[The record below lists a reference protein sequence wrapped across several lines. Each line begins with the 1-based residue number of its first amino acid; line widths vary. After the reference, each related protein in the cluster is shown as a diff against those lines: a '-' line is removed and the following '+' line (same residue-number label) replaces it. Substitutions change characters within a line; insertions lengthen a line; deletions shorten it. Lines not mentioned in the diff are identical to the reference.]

1 MLKESESQDKERS
14 LMKEGSLE
22 TKVGFFVIAGLVATA
37 SLIVAFGKLGNYFRK
52 TYPVIVEFEDARDI
66 LKNSKVLL
74 RGAQI
79 GIVSDTPIYLVGQ
92 NYVELTLRID
102 DGTQLPAHSKFRID
116 QYGMLGDRFVRV
128 VPPDNMD
135 GTFIQPGERV
145 KGEQEAGLNAMLASA
160 GPALDD
166 IRSAARR
173 VDGFAKSAQALL
185 DEAKNGKGPLYTMM
199 KDEKMA
205 QDMKNL
211 MANLRKHGVL
221 FYSDDSAKGEDEGE
235 GRKRA
240 DKKTSPLERSR
251 P

>member
-1 MLKESESQDKERS
+1 
-14 LMKEGSLE
+14 
-22 TKVGFFVIAGLVATA
+22 
-37 SLIVAFGKLGNYFRK
+37 
-52 TYPVIVEFEDARDI
+52 
-66 LKNSKVLL
+66 
-74 RGAQI
+74 
-79 GIVSDTPIYLVGQ
+79 VGQ

-116 QYGMLGDRFVRV
+116 QYGMLGERFVRV

-221 FYSDDSAKGEDEGE
+221 FYSDDSGTGEEEAE
-235 GRKRA
+235 GRKKA

>member
-1 MLKESESQDKERS
+1 MKESSI
-14 LMKEGSLE
+14 E
-22 TKVGFFVIAGLVATA
+22 TKVGFFVLAGLLAMA
-37 SLIVAFGKLGNYFRK
+37 GLIVAFGKLGNYFRK

-79 GIVSDTPIYLVGQ
+79 GIVSDTPIYRVGQ

-102 DGTQLPAHSKFRID
+102 QGTQLPTNSKFRID

-128 VPPDNMD
+128 VPPEKMD
-135 GTFIQPGERV
+135 GTFILSGTRV

-160 GPALDD
+160 GPALDE
-166 IRSAARR
+166 IRGAARR
-173 VDGFAKSAQALL
+173 VEGFAKSAQELL
-185 DEAKNGKGPLYTMM
+185 DEAKNGKGPLYAVM

-221 FYSDDSAKGEDEGE
+221 FYSDDSAQSESEE
-235 GRKRA
+235 RKRPE
-240 DKKTSPLERSR
+240 KKSAPIERSR

>member
-1 MLKESESQDKERS
+1 MKESS
-14 LMKEGSLE
+14 ME
-22 TKVGFFVIAGLVATA
+22 TKEGFFVLAGLLAMA
-37 SLIVAFGKLGNYFRK
+37 GLIVAFGKLGNYFRK

-79 GIVSDTPIYLVGQ
+79 GIVSDTPIYRVGQ

-102 DGTQLPAHSKFRID
+102 QGTQLPTNSKFRID

-128 VPPDNMD
+128 VPPETLD
-135 GTFIQPGERV
+135 GTFILSGTRV

-160 GPALDD
+160 GPALDE
-166 IRSAARR
+166 IRGAARR
-173 VDGFAKSAQALL
+173 VEGFAKSAQELL
-185 DEAKNGKGPLYTMM
+185 DEAKNGKGPLYAVM

-221 FYSDDSAKGEDEGE
+221 FYNDDSAQSESEE
-235 GRKRA
+235 RKRPE
-240 DKKTSPLERSR
+240 KKSATIERSR

>member
-1 MLKESESQDKERS
+1 MKESSI
-14 LMKEGSLE
+14 E
-22 TKVGFFVIAGLVATA
+22 TKVGFFVLAGLLAMA
-37 SLIVAFGKLGNYFRK
+37 GLIVAFGKLGNYFRK

-79 GIVSDTPIYLVGQ
+79 GIVSDTPIYRVGQ

-102 DGTQLPAHSKFRID
+102 QGTQLPTNSKFRID

-128 VPPDNMD
+128 VPPEALD
-135 GTFIQPGERV
+135 GTFILSGTRV

-160 GPALDD
+160 GPALDE
-166 IRSAARR
+166 IRGAARR
-173 VDGFAKSAQALL
+173 VEGFAKSAQELL
-185 DEAKNGKGPLYTMM
+185 DEAKNGKGPLYAVM

-221 FYSDDSAKGEDEGE
+221 FYNDDSAQSESEE
-235 GRKRA
+235 RKRPE
-240 DKKTSPLERSR
+240 KKSAPIERSR

>member
-1 MLKESESQDKERS
+1 MKESSI
-14 LMKEGSLE
+14 E
-22 TKVGFFVIAGLVATA
+22 TKVGFFVLAGLLAMA
-37 SLIVAFGKLGNYFRK
+37 GLIVAFGKLGNYFRK

-79 GIVSDTPIYLVGQ
+79 GIVSDTPIYRVGQ

-102 DGTQLPAHSKFRID
+102 QGTQLPTNSKFRID

-128 VPPDNMD
+128 VPPETLD
-135 GTFIQPGERV
+135 GTFILSGTRV

-160 GPALDD
+160 GPALDE
-166 IRSAARR
+166 IRGAARR
-173 VDGFAKSAQALL
+173 VEGFAKSAQELL
-185 DEAKNGKGPLYTMM
+185 DEAKNGKGPLYAVM

-221 FYSDDSAKGEDEGE
+221 FYNDDSAQSESEE
-235 GRKRA
+235 RKRPE
-240 DKKTSPLERSR
+240 KKSATIERSR

>member
-1 MLKESESQDKERS
+1 
-14 LMKEGSLE
+14 MKDSHLE
-22 TKVGFFVIAGLVATA
+22 TKVGFFVLAGLLA
-37 SLIVAFGKLGNYFRK
+37 SAGLIVAFGKIGNYFRK
-52 TYPVIVEFEDARDI
+52 TYPVVVEFEDARDI

-79 GIVSDTPIYLVGQ
+79 GIVADTPTYRVGQ
-92 NYVELTLRID
+92 NFVELTLRVD
-102 DGTQLPAHSKFRID
+102 DGTQLPTGSKFRID

-128 VPPDNMD
+128 VPPDVMD
-135 GTFIQPGERV
+135 GTFLPAGARV
-145 KGEQEAGLNAMLASA
+145 KGEQEAGLNAMMASA
-160 GPALDD
+160 GPALDE

-173 VDGFAKSAQALL
+173 VDGFAKSAQELL
-185 DEAKNGKGPLYTMM
+185 DEAKNGKGPLYTVM

-221 FYSDDSAKGEDEGE
+221 FYSDDSAKKDSDDS
-235 GRKRA
+235 KRSE
-240 DKKTSPLERSR
+240 KKSAPIERSR

>member
-1 MLKESESQDKERS
+1 MKESSI
-14 LMKEGSLE
+14 E
-22 TKVGFFVIAGLVATA
+22 TKVGFFVLAGLLAMA
-37 SLIVAFGKLGNYFRK
+37 GLIVAFGKLGNYFRK

-79 GIVSDTPIYLVGQ
+79 GIVSDTPIYRVGQ

-102 DGTQLPAHSKFRID
+102 QGTQLPTNSKFRID

-128 VPPDNMD
+128 VPPETLD
-135 GTFIQPGERV
+135 GTFILSGTRV

-160 GPALDD
+160 GPALDE
-166 IRSAARR
+166 IRGAARR
-173 VDGFAKSAQALL
+173 VEGFAKSAQELL
-185 DEAKNGKGPLYTMM
+185 DEAKNGKGPLYAVM

-221 FYSDDSAKGEDEGE
+221 FYSDDSAQSESEE
-235 GRKRA
+235 RKRPE
-240 DKKTSPLERSR
+240 KKSASIERSR

>member
-1 MLKESESQDKERS
+1 MKESSI
-14 LMKEGSLE
+14 E
-22 TKVGFFVIAGLVATA
+22 TKVGFFVLAGLLAMA
-37 SLIVAFGKLGNYFRK
+37 GLIVAFGKLGNYFRK

-79 GIVSDTPIYLVGQ
+79 GIVSDTPIYRVGQ

-102 DGTQLPAHSKFRID
+102 QGTQLPTNSKFRID

-128 VPPDNMD
+128 VPPETLD
-135 GTFIQPGERV
+135 GTFILSGTRV

-160 GPALDD
+160 GPALDE
-166 IRSAARR
+166 IRGAARR
-173 VDGFAKSAQALL
+173 VEGFAKSAQELL
-185 DEAKNGKGPLYTMM
+185 DEAKNGKGPLYAVM

-221 FYSDDSAKGEDEGE
+221 FYNDDSAQSEGE
-235 GRKRA
+235 ERKRPE
-240 DKKTSPLERSR
+240 KKSAPIERSR

>member
-1 MLKESESQDKERS
+1 
-14 LMKEGSLE
+14 MKDSHLE
-22 TKVGFFVIAGLVATA
+22 TKVGFFVLAGLLA
-37 SLIVAFGKLGNYFRK
+37 SAGLIVAFGKIGNYFRK
-52 TYPVIVEFEDARDI
+52 TYPVVVEFEDARDI

-79 GIVSDTPIYLVGQ
+79 GIVADTPTYRVGQ
-92 NYVELTLRID
+92 NFVELTLRVD
-102 DGTQLPAHSKFRID
+102 DGTQLPTGSKFRID

-128 VPPDNMD
+128 VPPEVMD
-135 GTFIQPGERV
+135 GSFLPAGARV
-145 KGEQEAGLNAMLASA
+145 KGEQEAGLNAMMASA
-160 GPALDD
+160 GPALDE

-173 VDGFAKSAQALL
+173 VDGFAKSAQELL

-211 MANLRKHGVL
+211 MSNLRKHGVL
-221 FYSDDSAKGEDEGE
+221 FYSDDSAKKDSDES
-235 GRKRA
+235 KRSE
-240 DKKTSPLERSR
+240 KKSVPIERSR

>member
-1 MLKESESQDKERS
+1 
-14 LMKEGSLE
+14 MKDSHLE
-22 TKVGFFVIAGLVATA
+22 TKVGFFVLAGLLA
-37 SLIVAFGKLGNYFRK
+37 SAGLIVAFGKIGNYFRK
-52 TYPVIVEFEDARDI
+52 TYPVVVEFEDARDI

-79 GIVSDTPIYLVGQ
+79 GIVADTPTYRVGQ
-92 NYVELTLRID
+92 NFVELTLRVD
-102 DGTQLPAHSKFRID
+102 DGTQLPTGSKFRID

-128 VPPDNMD
+128 VPPEVMD
-135 GTFIQPGERV
+135 GSFLPAGARV
-145 KGEQEAGLNAMLASA
+145 KGEQEAGLNAMMASA
-160 GPALDD
+160 GPALDE

-173 VDGFAKSAQALL
+173 VDGFAKSAQELL

-211 MANLRKHGVL
+211 MSNLRKHGVL
-221 FYSDDSAKGEDEGE
+221 FYSDDSAKKDSDESKHSE
-235 GRKRA
+235 
-240 DKKTSPLERSR
+240 KKSAPIERSR

>member
-1 MLKESESQDKERS
+1 MKESSI
-14 LMKEGSLE
+14 E
-22 TKVGFFVIAGLVATA
+22 TKVGFFVLAGLLAMA
-37 SLIVAFGKLGNYFRK
+37 GLIVAFGKLGNYFRK

-79 GIVSDTPIYLVGQ
+79 GIVSDTPIYRVGQ

-102 DGTQLPAHSKFRID
+102 QGTQLPTNSKFRID

-128 VPPDNMD
+128 VPPEKLD
-135 GTFIQPGERV
+135 GTFILSGTRV

-160 GPALDD
+160 GPALDE
-166 IRSAARR
+166 IRGAARR
-173 VDGFAKSAQALL
+173 VEGFAKSAQELL
-185 DEAKNGKGPLYTMM
+185 DEAKNGKGPLYAVM

-221 FYSDDSAKGEDEGE
+221 FYNDDSAQSESEE
-235 GRKRA
+235 RKRPE
-240 DKKTSPLERSR
+240 KKSAPIERSR

>member
-1 MLKESESQDKERS
+1 MKESSI
-14 LMKEGSLE
+14 E
-22 TKVGFFVIAGLVATA
+22 TKVGFFVLAGLLAMA
-37 SLIVAFGKLGNYFRK
+37 GLIVAFGKLGNYFRK

-79 GIVSDTPIYLVGQ
+79 GIVSDTPIYRVGQ

-102 DGTQLPAHSKFRID
+102 QGTQLPTNSKFRID

-128 VPPDNMD
+128 VPPEKLD
-135 GTFIQPGERV
+135 GTFILSGTRV

-160 GPALDD
+160 GPAFDE
-166 IRSAARR
+166 IRGAARR
-173 VDGFAKSAQALL
+173 VEGFAKSAQELL
-185 DEAKNGKGPLYTMM
+185 DEAKNGKGPLYAVM

-221 FYSDDSAKGEDEGE
+221 FYSDDSAQSESEE
-235 GRKRA
+235 RKRPE
-240 DKKTSPLERSR
+240 KKSAPIERSR

>member
-1 MLKESESQDKERS
+1 MKESSI
-14 LMKEGSLE
+14 E
-22 TKVGFFVIAGLVATA
+22 TKVGFFVLAGLLAMA
-37 SLIVAFGKLGNYFRK
+37 GLIVAFGKLGNYFRK

-79 GIVSDTPIYLVGQ
+79 GIVSDTPIYRVGQ

-102 DGTQLPAHSKFRID
+102 QGTQLPTNSKFRID

-128 VPPDNMD
+128 VPPEKMD
-135 GTFIQPGERV
+135 GTFILSGTRV
-145 KGEQEAGLNAMLASA
+145 KGEQEAVLNAMLASA
-160 GPALDD
+160 GPALDE
-166 IRSAARR
+166 IRGAARR
-173 VDGFAKSAQALL
+173 VEGFAKSAQELL
-185 DEAKNGKGPLYTMM
+185 DEAKNGKGPLYAVM

-221 FYSDDSAKGEDEGE
+221 FYSDDSAQSESEE
-235 GRKRA
+235 RKRPE
-240 DKKTSPLERSR
+240 KKSAPIERSR

>member
-1 MLKESESQDKERS
+1 MKESSI
-14 LMKEGSLE
+14 E
-22 TKVGFFVIAGLVATA
+22 TKVGFFVLAGLLAMA
-37 SLIVAFGKLGNYFRK
+37 GLIVAFGKLGNYFRK

-79 GIVSDTPIYLVGQ
+79 GIVSDTPIYRVGQ

-102 DGTQLPAHSKFRID
+102 QGTQLPTNSKFRID

-128 VPPDNMD
+128 VPPEKMD
-135 GTFIQPGERV
+135 GTFILSGTRV

-160 GPALDD
+160 GPALDE
-166 IRSAARR
+166 IRGAARR
-173 VDGFAKSAQALL
+173 VEGFAKSAQELL
-185 DEAKNGKGPLYTMM
+185 DEAKNGKGPLYAVM

-221 FYSDDSAKGEDEGE
+221 FYNDDSAQSESEE
-235 GRKRA
+235 RKRPE
-240 DKKTSPLERSR
+240 KKSASIERSR

>member
-1 MLKESESQDKERS
+1 MLKESGSLDKERS
-14 LMKEGSLE
+14 LMKEISLE
-22 TKVGFFVIAGLVATA
+22 TRVGFFVLAGLLAMA

-79 GIVSDTPIYLVGQ
+79 GIVSDTPSYRIGQ
-92 NYVELTLRID
+92 NFVELTLRID
-102 DGTQLPAHSKFRID
+102 DGTQLPSNSKFRID

-128 VPPDNMD
+128 VPPEQLD
-135 GTFIQPGERV
+135 GTFIAPGARV

-160 GPALDD
+160 GPALDE

-173 VDGFAKSAQALL
+173 VDGFAKSAQELL
-185 DEAKNGKGPLYTMM
+185 EEAKTGKGPLYTMM

-211 MANLRKHGVL
+211 MSNLRKHGVL
-221 FYSDDSAKGEDEGE
+221 FYSDDSAKGETEG
-235 GRKRA
+235 GKRTE
-240 DKKTSPLERSR
+240 KKSAPIERSR

>member
-1 MLKESESQDKERS
+1 MKESSI
-14 LMKEGSLE
+14 E
-22 TKVGFFVIAGLVATA
+22 TKVGFFVLAGLLAMA
-37 SLIVAFGKLGNYFRK
+37 GLIVAFGKLGNYFRK

-79 GIVSDTPIYLVGQ
+79 GIVSDTPIYRVGQ

-102 DGTQLPAHSKFRID
+102 QGTQLPTNSKFRID

-128 VPPDNMD
+128 VPPEKMD
-135 GTFIQPGERV
+135 GTFILSGTRV

-160 GPALDD
+160 GPALDE
-166 IRSAARR
+166 IRGAARR
-173 VDGFAKSAQALL
+173 VEGFAKSAQELL
-185 DEAKNGKGPLYTMM
+185 DEAKNGKGPLYAGM

-221 FYSDDSAKGEDEGE
+221 FYSDDSAQSESEE
-235 GRKRA
+235 RKRPE
-240 DKKTSPLERSR
+240 KKSAPIERSR

>member
-1 MLKESESQDKERS
+1 MKESSI
-14 LMKEGSLE
+14 E
-22 TKVGFFVIAGLVATA
+22 TKVGFFVLAGLLAMA
-37 SLIVAFGKLGNYFRK
+37 GLIVAFGKLGNYFRK

-79 GIVSDTPIYLVGQ
+79 GIVSDTPIYRVGQ

-102 DGTQLPAHSKFRID
+102 QGTQLPTNSKFRID

-128 VPPDNMD
+128 VPPERLD
-135 GTFIQPGERV
+135 GTFILSGTRV

-160 GPALDD
+160 GPALDE
-166 IRSAARR
+166 IRGAARR
-173 VDGFAKSAQALL
+173 VEGFAKSAQELL
-185 DEAKNGKGPLYTMM
+185 DEAKNGKGPLYAVM

-221 FYSDDSAKGEDEGE
+221 FYSDDSAQSESEE
-235 GRKRA
+235 RKRPE
-240 DKKTSPLERSR
+240 KKSAPIERSR

>member
-1 MLKESESQDKERS
+1 MKESSI
-14 LMKEGSLE
+14 E
-22 TKVGFFVIAGLVATA
+22 TKVGFFVLAGLLAMA
-37 SLIVAFGKLGNYFRK
+37 GLIVAFGKLGNYFRK

-79 GIVSDTPIYLVGQ
+79 GIVSDTPIYRVGQ

-102 DGTQLPAHSKFRID
+102 QGTQLPTNSKFRID

-128 VPPDNMD
+128 VPPEKLD
-135 GTFIQPGERV
+135 GTFILSGTRV

-160 GPALDD
+160 GPALDE
-166 IRSAARR
+166 IRGAARR
-173 VDGFAKSAQALL
+173 VEGFAKSAQELL
-185 DEAKNGKGPLYTMM
+185 DEAKNGKGPLYAVM

-221 FYSDDSAKGEDEGE
+221 FYSDDSAQSESEE
-235 GRKRA
+235 RKRPE
-240 DKKTSPLERSR
+240 KKSAPIERSR

>member
-1 MLKESESQDKERS
+1 MKESSI
-14 LMKEGSLE
+14 E
-22 TKVGFFVIAGLVATA
+22 TKVGFFVLAGLLAMA
-37 SLIVAFGKLGNYFRK
+37 GLIVAFGKLGNYFRK

-79 GIVSDTPIYLVGQ
+79 GIVSDTPIYRVGQ

-102 DGTQLPAHSKFRID
+102 QGTQLPTNSKFRID

-128 VPPDNMD
+128 VPPEKMD
-135 GTFIQPGERV
+135 GTFILSGTRV

-160 GPALDD
+160 GPALDE
-166 IRSAARR
+166 IRGAARR
-173 VDGFAKSAQALL
+173 VEGFAKSAQELL
-185 DEAKNGKGPLYTMM
+185 DEAKNGKGPLYAVM

-221 FYSDDSAKGEDEGE
+221 FYSDDSAQSESEE
-235 GRKRA
+235 RKRPE
-240 DKKTSPLERSR
+240 KKSATIERSR

>member
-1 MLKESESQDKERS
+1 
-14 LMKEGSLE
+14 MKDSHLE
-22 TKVGFFVIAGLVATA
+22 TKVGFFVLAGLLA
-37 SLIVAFGKLGNYFRK
+37 SAGLIVAFGKIGNYFRK
-52 TYPVIVEFEDARDI
+52 TYPVVVEFEDARDI

-79 GIVSDTPIYLVGQ
+79 GIVADTPTYRVGQ
-92 NYVELTLRID
+92 NFVELTLLVD
-102 DGTQLPAHSKFRID
+102 DGTQLPTGSKFRID

-128 VPPDNMD
+128 VPPEVMD
-135 GTFIQPGERV
+135 GTFLPAGARV
-145 KGEQEAGLNAMLASA
+145 KGEQEAGLNAMMASA
-160 GPALDD
+160 GPALDE

-173 VDGFAKSAQALL
+173 IDGFAKSAQELL
-185 DEAKNGKGPLYTMM
+185 DEAKNGKGPLYTVM

-221 FYSDDSAKGEDEGE
+221 FYSDDSAKKDSDDS
-235 GRKRA
+235 KRSE
-240 DKKTSPLERSR
+240 KKSAPIERSR